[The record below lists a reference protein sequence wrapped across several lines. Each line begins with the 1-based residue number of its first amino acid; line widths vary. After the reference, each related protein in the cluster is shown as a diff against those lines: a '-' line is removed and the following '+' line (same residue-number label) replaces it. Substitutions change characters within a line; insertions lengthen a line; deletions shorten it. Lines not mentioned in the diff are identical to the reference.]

1 MIKFNITRKLTI
13 ALITIS
19 ANFTTAAVAD
29 SSWTGPKIG
38 IGLGGNSM
46 QADSSTAASHNYTS
60 SSSVIPAGL
69 SGLANSFDHSY
80 LSNESFSGAAGGT
93 SNLGQNKLFGT
104 LDAAWDY
111 QMNDLFVVG
120 LIGNYDYGQKSR
132 ANGAAAGQA
141 GASWS
146 EVYSYRF
153 NGDDSGLSGG
163 QDCTALAVENG
174 CVRGNTST
182 LSGNNNGSNFG
193 ISNHVETGNSGALGM
208 RLGVLASKSTLLYA
222 TGGWTTIK
230 VNQSASYNSQV
241 NTDGANS
248 TYGNTGLSSNSYNLS
263 DTVNQSSTEHGY
275 FLGAGL
281 ETRFASDKV
290 SLKLEYRYSDYG
302 TLSSNKSN
310 SANMVNTLPNVLE
323 FGPLSGSSNVSQHTD
338 LTQQAIRAVLSYNF

>member
-1 MIKFNITRKLTI
+1 MKFKITHKPTI
-13 ALITIS
+13 ALFTILAS
-19 ANFTTAAVAD
+19 LTTAAVAD

-46 QADSSTAASHNYTS
+46 QADSTTAASHNYTS
-60 SSSVIPAGL
+60 SSSDVPDGL
-69 SGLANSFDHSY
+69 LL
-80 LSNESFSGAAGGT
+80 LSNTNSHTYSSTESFSGTAGGK

-111 QMNDLFVVG
+111 QVNDLFVVG

-153 NGDDSGLSGG
+153 NGDDSALSGG
-163 QDCTALAVENG
+163 QDCTPGAVENG

-193 ISNHVETGNSGALGM
+193 ISNHVETGNSGAAGI
-208 RLGVLASKSTLLYA
+208 RLGFLASKSTLIYA
-222 TGGWTTIK
+222 TGGWTSIK
-230 VNQSASYNSQV
+230 VNQSATYSSQV
-241 NTDGANS
+241 NTAGSNS
-248 TYGNTGLSSNSYNLS
+248 TYGNTTLSSNSYNLS
-263 DTVNQSSTEHGY
+263 DTVNQSSTQDGY

-290 SLKLEYRYSDYG
+290 SLKLEYRFSDYG

-323 FGPLSGSSNVSQHTD
+323 FGPLVGSSNVSQHTD

>member
-1 MIKFNITRKLTI
+1 MKFNITRKPTMALFTI
-13 ALITIS
+13 LASL
-19 ANFTTAAVAD
+19 TTAAVAD

-46 QADSSTAASHNYTS
+46 QADSTTAATHDYTS
-60 SSSVIPAGL
+60 SSSAVPGGL
-69 SGLANSFDHSY
+69 SGLGNT
-80 LSNESFSGAAGGT
+80 LSHTYTSTESFSGTAGGK

-111 QMNDLFVVG
+111 QVNDLFVVG

-132 ANGAAAGQA
+132 VNGAAAGQA

-146 EVYSYRF
+146 EIYSYTY
-153 NGDDSGLSGG
+153 NGNDSGTGG
-163 QDCTALAVENG
+163 ENCTFPTQQNG
-174 CVRGNTST
+174 CVRGNTSN
-182 LSGNNNGSNFG
+182 LGVNNNSSNVG
-193 ISNHVETGNSGALGM
+193 ISNYVETGNSGAAGM
-208 RLGVLASKSTLLYA
+208 RLGFLASKNTLLYA

-230 VNQSASYNSQV
+230 VNQSATYSSQV
-241 NTDGANS
+241 NTAGANS
-248 TYGNTGLSSNSYNLS
+248 TYGTSGSSNNYNLS
-263 DTVNQSSTEHGY
+263 DTVNQNSTTQDGY

-302 TLSSNKSN
+302 TLGSNKSN
-310 SANMVNTLPNVLE
+310 TANLGTAPPNVLE
-323 FGPLSGSSNVSQHTD
+323 FGPLGGSSNVSQHTD